1 MTQREDESL
10 IDEMR
15 EAIRAQRERAAA
27 RAPKPPADP
36 PAEPPSPAPAAPEP
50 PKSRFRRLL
59 GR

>member
-1 MTQREDESL
+1 MTQREEESL

-36 PAEPPSPAPAAPEP
+36 PSPAPAAPEP
-50 PKSRFRRLL
+50 PKTRFRRLL